1 MSIPVVGNIRA
12 EWDWV
17 KKGIEKILQGQPQ
30 LTFRPEDVYVEC
42 VNGTATLFVDEH
54 KNFAVTTIQ
63 VDQYTNK
70 KIFLIWLAYCSNKGL
85 RHKSFIEQYI
95 PFFEQVARDCQC
107 SFVEARTAIGKLS
120 DYYENNGWNLDTK
133 VFTRKL

>member
-70 KIFLIWLAYCSNKGL
+70 KIFLI
-85 RHKSFIEQYI
+85 
-95 PFFEQVARDCQC
+95 
-107 SFVEARTAIGKLS
+107 
-120 DYYENNGWNLDTK
+120 
-133 VFTRKL
+133 